1 MKQFI
6 ILFSIFVVYTTNA
19 QQLPQYTQWY
29 QNQFSGNPAHAGI
42 KRCIDVHVA
51 YRNQW
56 VGFNGSPKSGFV
68 TASIPLYTQ
77 RKAYLTTRHGAGFKF
92 EHDQVG
98 AFSFNR
104 FNIAYA
110 AHFNFDK
117 HKRISFGLYAGMIQ
131 MGYDPSL
138 ISVIDLDPA
147 VFHEGS
153 IVAPDASFGVL
164 FKDER
169 YFIGLAFNNLIPT
182 KWSKVG
188 LDSKTR
194 LHIELKGG
202 YQFVAN
208 KNVSIIPAFLLR
220 TPVRGKTS
228 VDINLFMDYK
238 NTLMFGLGY
247 RNTDALLAFA
257 SLKINGQ
264 FALVYSFDYTLSK
277 IQNVAKNTHE
287 ISLRFSTCKIKKTRM
302 ASCPLF

>member
-1 MKQFI
+1 MKLF
-6 ILFSIFVVYTTNA
+6 ILFLFSFTLFAVNA

-29 QNQFSGNPAHAGI
+29 QNQFSTNPAFAGT
-42 KRCIDVHVA
+42 KRCVDVHA
-51 YRNQW
+51 LYRNQW
-56 VGFNGSPKSGFV
+56 VGFDGARKSGFV

-98 AFSFNR
+98 AFTFNR
-104 FNIAYA
+104 FNVAYA

-138 ISVIDLDPA
+138 TTVLDTDPA
-147 VFHEGS
+147 VYREGS
-153 IVAPDASFGVL
+153 IVAPDASFGIL
-164 FKDER
+164 FKDEK
-169 YFIGLAFNNLIPT
+169 YFFAAAFNNLIPT

-188 LDSKTR
+188 NNSQTI
-194 LHIELKGG
+194 LHLELKGG
-202 YQFVAN
+202 YQFVVN
-208 KNVSIIPAFLLR
+208 ENVSFIPAMIIR

-228 VDINLFMDYK
+228 ADLNLFLDFK
-238 NTLMFGLGY
+238 NTLTFGLGY

-257 SLKINGQ
+257 SVKINGQ

-287 ISLRFSTCKIKKTRM
+287 VSLRFSTCKVKKTRT

>member
-1 MKQFI
+1 MKTIFT
-6 ILFSIFVVYTTNA
+6 ILFFWVAFSTSA

-29 QNQFSGNPAHAGI
+29 QNQFSGNPAFAGV
-42 KRCIDVHVA
+42 KRCVDIHA
-51 YRNQW
+51 LYRSQW
-56 VGFNGSPKSGFV
+56 VGFDGAPKSGFV
-68 TASIPLYTQ
+68 TASFPLYTQ
-77 RKAYLTTRHGAGFKF
+77 RKAYLTTRHGAGLKF
-92 EHDQVG
+92 ENDQVG

-104 FNIAYA
+104 VNIAYA

-117 HKRISFGLYAGMIQ
+117 HKRISFGLYVGVIQ
-131 MGYDPSL
+131 MGYDPTL
-138 ISVIDLDPA
+138 TTVVDVDPA
-147 VFHEGS
+147 VYHEGS
-153 IVAPDASFGVL
+153 ILAPDASFGVL
-164 FKDER
+164 FKDEK
-169 YFIGLAFNNLIPT
+169 YFLGAAFNNLIPT
-182 KWSKVG
+182 KWSKIG
-188 LDSKTR
+188 INSKTL

-208 KNVSIIPAFLLR
+208 DNVSIIPAFMLR
-220 TPVRGKTS
+220 TPIRGKTS

-247 RNTDALLAFA
+247 RNTDAVLAFA

-287 ISLRFSTCKIKKTRM
+287 VSVRFSTCKLKKTRM